1 VLNGRR
7 FLHDYRT
14 ELDPTLGV
22 LELIM
27 TAPKPA
33 LWQRQ
38 QGAAQRGRQAPG
50 CVQGQRWRPCI
61 GGKSRHA
68 PRTALHGQTPQTA
81 RFFGDSFA
89 LVGGPVALK
98 CPVMDEIFL
107 TVEHQVMQHLQQ
119 RATSLG
125 VSLGLNSGSPT
136 RVFDDGLLDSL
147 GLIDLIASVEQA
159 AGAEVDMLLFDPAQ
173 IDTADQL
180 VAQLCAALRR

>member
-1 VLNGRR
+1 
-7 FLHDYRT
+7 
-14 ELDPTLGV
+14 
-22 LELIM
+22 
-27 TAPKPA
+27 
-33 LWQRQ
+33 
-38 QGAAQRGRQAPG
+38 
-50 CVQGQRWRPCI
+50 
-61 GGKSRHA
+61 
-68 PRTALHGQTPQTA
+68 
-81 RFFGDSFA
+81 
-89 LVGGPVALK
+89 
-98 CPVMDEIFL
+98 MDEIFL